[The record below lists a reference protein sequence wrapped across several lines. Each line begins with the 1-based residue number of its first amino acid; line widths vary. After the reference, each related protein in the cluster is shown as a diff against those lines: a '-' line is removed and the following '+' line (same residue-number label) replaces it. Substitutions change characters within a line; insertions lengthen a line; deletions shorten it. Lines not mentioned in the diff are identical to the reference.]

1 MDKKLGLIGCGNM
14 SQAIIG
20 GVVSSKTLLPEDIIV
35 SNPSESKLKEA
46 HDKYKIETTTDN
58 IEVAKVSDTII
69 LAVKPNKYPEVI
81 SEIKDHIRKNTIIA
95 TIAAGISIGR
105 TEALFEKEVK
115 IARAMPNTPAL
126 VKEAMTA
133 LCFNKTINDDD
144 INKIVD
150 IFNSCGK
157 SEIVDEKLI
166 DAVTGVS
173 GSSPAYVYMFIE
185 AMADAAVLQGMPRK
199 SAYKFAAQA
208 VLGSAKMVLET
219 DLHPGEL
226 KDNVCSPGGTTI
238 DAVRILEKDNFRYA
252 VIDAINTCT
261 EKSKQMSKNN

>member
-1 MDKKLGLIGCGNM
+1 MNKKLGLIGCGNM
-14 SQAIIG
+14 SQAIMG
-20 GVVSSKTLLPEDIIV
+20 GVVNSGTIAPEQIIA
-35 SNPSESKLKEA
+35 SNPSEQKLITAKQ
-46 HDKYKIETTTDN
+46 KYNITTTKDN
-58 IEVAKVSDTII
+58 LEVAKNSEIII
-69 LAVKPNKYPEVI
+69 LAVKPNKYEEVI
-81 SEIKDHIRKNTIIA
+81 AEIRDFIDPHTIIT
-95 TIAAGISIGR
+95 TIAAGISISR
-105 TEALFEKEVK
+105 TKSLFNGNVK

-133 LCFNKTINDDD
+133 LCFDDNLNDNDKS
-144 INKIVD
+144 KIID

-157 SEIVDEKLI
+157 SEIIDEKLM

-185 AMADAAVLQGMPRK
+185 AMADAAVLHGIPRK

-219 DLHPGEL
+219 GLHPGEL

-238 DAVRILEKDNFRYA
+238 DAVYSLEKDNFRAA
-252 VIDAINTCT
+252 VMSAVNVCT
-261 EKSKQMSKNN
+261 EKSKKMSQNS

>member
-20 GVVSSKTLLPEDIIV
+20 GVVSSRTLLSEDIIV

-46 HDKYKIETTTDN
+46 HDKYEIETTTDN
-58 IEVAKVSDTII
+58 MEVAKVSDIII

-95 TIAAGISIGR
+95 TIAAGISIER
-105 TEALFEKEVK
+105 TESLFEKEVK

-133 LCFNKTINDDD
+133 LCFNKNINDDD
-144 INKIVD
+144 INKIVG

-157 SEIVDEKLI
+157 SEKIGRAHV
-166 DAVTGVS
+166 
-173 GSSPAYVYMFIE
+173 
-185 AMADAAVLQGMPRK
+185 
-199 SAYKFAAQA
+199 
-208 VLGSAKMVLET
+208 
-219 DLHPGEL
+219 
-226 KDNVCSPGGTTI
+226 
-238 DAVRILEKDNFRYA
+238 
-252 VIDAINTCT
+252 
-261 EKSKQMSKNN
+261 